1 MEVLNDDVS
10 CHQLSPGRRSVDVE
24 VKVEPGMAPGCVL
37 LAWSPLLGARD
48 AVLAAAG
55 YVPQRDLLRQE
66 VTVRN

>member
-1 MEVLNDDVS
+1 M
-10 CHQLSPGRRSVDVE
+10 DVE

-66 VTVRN
+66 VTSKIIRAAIDCRAAELVVML